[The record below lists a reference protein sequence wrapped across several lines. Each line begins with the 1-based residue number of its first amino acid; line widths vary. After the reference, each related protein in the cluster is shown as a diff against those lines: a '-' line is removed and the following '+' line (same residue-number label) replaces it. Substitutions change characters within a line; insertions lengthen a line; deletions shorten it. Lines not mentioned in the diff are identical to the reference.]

1 MHPEVPMIRKITG
14 TQGLKASLVNTA
26 RLSSQRATKPSPKK
40 SKKLKDPFEKDP
52 KANKILIDQNT

>member
-40 SKKLKDPFEKDP
+40 SKKLEKISPFEKDP
-52 KANKILIDQNT
+52 KLKKY